1 MKTSIPIVVS
11 ALFVATPLLAN
22 QEADDRA
29 KARENFQ
36 QADADS
42 DGKLTRTEFR
52 NFINAN
58 ADDGLGRARTVRR
71 LGAYD
76 RAFERLDNNEDGMV
90 TVGEI
95 AAARR
100 N

>member
-36 QADADS
+36 QADANS
-42 DGKLTRTEFR
+42 DRQLTRAEFR
-52 NFINAN
+52 DFINAN
-58 ADDGLGRARTVRR
+58 ADDGLGRAGMVRR
-71 LGAYD
+71 FGAYD
-76 RAFERLDNNEDGMV
+76 TAFERLDKNEDGVV
-90 TVGEI
+90 TPAEL